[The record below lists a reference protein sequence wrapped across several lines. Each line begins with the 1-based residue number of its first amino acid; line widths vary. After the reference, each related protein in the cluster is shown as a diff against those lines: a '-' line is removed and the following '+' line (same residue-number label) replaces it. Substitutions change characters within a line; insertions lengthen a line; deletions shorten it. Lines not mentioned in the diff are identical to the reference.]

1 MPVAVLA
8 TEGDCSAITGTGTG
22 PSVYY
27 SRSDLAA
34 LAAIEYCLSVGLS
47 FEVALRTRQRLRGKE
62 PEFTN
67 SVSLGRFMFGIH
79 SWRSLKLVEFDL
91 ESAIAFL
98 KSGQPVIPVWLDRIH
113 QGVASKLVS

>member
-1 MPVAVLA
+1 V
-8 TEGDCSAITGTGTG
+8 
-22 PSVYY
+22 
-27 SRSDLAA
+27 A

-47 FEVALRTRQRLRGKE
+47 FEVALRRWQRLRENE

-67 SVSLGRFMFGIH
+67 AVPLGRFMLCWN
-79 SWRSLKLVEFDL
+79 SKKRSLKLVEFDL